1 MFLAD
6 IDFLPGK
13 DTYRFVASGS
23 LTQLHMIVELIC
35 RNLRVSVAQQYLKSK
50 TKSPK
55 ALVVPAFETPRYR
68 LDKFPRTKADVI
80 NLLDLGTL
88 FTFR

>member
-1 MFLAD
+1 M
-6 IDFLPGK
+6 GK
-13 DTYRFVASGS
+13 RLNRNQLNYIFIFRSLRASIR
-23 LTQLHMIVELIC
+23 QHF
-35 RNLRVSVAQQYLKSK
+35 LKSGEEEW
-50 TKSPK
+50 TKK
-55 ALVVPAFETPRYR
+55 ALVVPAFETQRYR